1 MVGRQIPAKRRYQI
15 FCLGRPRN
23 VIWLMWKIQQATAMQ
38 DGVSVH
44 TEEQISQPS
53 GVQNQEGWGSSIG
66 VVSANIRMPP
76 SCGTPDDAS
85 HGNDV

>member
-1 MVGRQIPAKRRYQI
+1 
-15 FCLGRPRN
+15 
-23 VIWLMWKIQQATAMQ
+23 MQ

-44 TEEQISQPS
+44 TEEQISPPS

-66 VVSANIRMPP
+66 VASANIRMPP